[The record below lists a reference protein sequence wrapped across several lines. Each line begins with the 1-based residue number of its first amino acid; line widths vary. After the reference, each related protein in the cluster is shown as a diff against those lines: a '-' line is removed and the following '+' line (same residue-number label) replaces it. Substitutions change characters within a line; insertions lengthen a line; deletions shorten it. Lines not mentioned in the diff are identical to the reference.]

1 MSITP
6 GPEAAQNVLEAPGS
20 VRVHDFEASTE
31 REKNREGDRQK
42 EKKENEEKEEE
53 EKRRGEKERKRT

>member
-20 VRVHDFEASTE
+20 VRVRDFEARTQGDMTLP
-31 REKNREGDRQK
+31 REME
-42 EKKENEEKEEE
+42 
-53 EKRRGEKERKRT
+53 